1 MLKMNRNMMLKVLQ
15 NKNKGQWM
23 ICRWTSDLPI
33 KAMYKKQGVV
43 VNKTTTATVR
53 VGISYQNM
61 KSVQAKVNRGHELKH
76 ELSWGK
82 WSEEYP
88 GLLIEHK
95 GNTYLRMYNS
105 PNKPKSSYFLNGKP
119 ISKEELINSGVVLDS
134 YWKKSNESVDC
145 FTVNIT
151 NIEEIK

>member
-1 MLKMNRNMMLKVLQ
+1 MNKNMLIAKLQ

-33 KAMYKKQGVV
+33 KAIYKKQGVV
-43 VNKTTTATVR
+43 VNKTTTTTVR

-61 KSVQAKVNRGHELKH
+61 KSVQAKAENGYELKH
-76 ELSWGK
+76 ELNWGV
-82 WSEEYP
+82 WSTDHP

-95 GNTYLRMYNS
+95 GNIYLRMYNS
-105 PNKPKSSYFLNGKP
+105 PNKPKSVYFLNGKE
-119 ISKEELINSGVVLDS
+119 ISKEDLISKGIVQDS
-134 YWKKSNESVDC
+134 YWKKTNESVDC